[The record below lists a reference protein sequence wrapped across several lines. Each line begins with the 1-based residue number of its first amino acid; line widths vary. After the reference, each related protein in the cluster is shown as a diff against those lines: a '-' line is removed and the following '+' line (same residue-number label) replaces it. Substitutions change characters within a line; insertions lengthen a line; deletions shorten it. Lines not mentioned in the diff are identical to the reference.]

1 MIYDVIYSLLV
12 LIGKSAFFNKHL
24 QVFIISLNV
33 TKNQDFNLSLEDTF
47 LEWNTG
53 RGKGVGGQIESPSF

>member
-33 TKNQDFNLSLEDTF
+33 TKNQDFNLSLQDTF
-47 LEWNTG
+47 LE
-53 RGKGVGGQIESPSF
+53 